1 MKKQY
6 SELLEEFLNNE
17 EFKYHVNDEKSNF
30 ILDIQGSNGSW
41 KNSLFINN
49 GNGQLIIRCIS
60 PIRVSQDKTLPM
72 TNLICRINSEFL
84 IGHYTIDFEDGEI
97 SLLMSMNLL
106 HNIEPEMHIEQI
118 IYSAFSRFDK
128 YLPAIMTVNYTDIHP
143 LLIFIETHSKSL

>member
-6 SELLEEFLNNE
+6 SELLEEFLNKE
-17 EFKYHVNDEKSNF
+17 AFQYQVNDEKSNF
-30 ILDIQGSNGSW
+30 NLDIQGANGSW
-41 KNSLFINN
+41 KNSLIIDNCD
-49 GNGQLIIRCIS
+49 GQLIVRCIS
-60 PIRVSQDKTLPM
+60 PIRISTDKTLPM
-72 TNLICRINSEFL
+72 TNLICRINSEYL

-106 HNIEPEMHIEQI
+106 HNIQPEMHIEQI